1 MLHNRIPNYFPDF
14 TQNSNLMT
22 RFIHDKFAKDY
33 LEELLKD
40 YGEVKASEKVS
51 GEIKEIDVLFTPA
64 KQQTSKLQIL
74 GLLGRLAE
82 NPAIIE
88 PYRNPASSDEI
99 CDCILKLLEVKA
111 SLRREAKANKIKLQE
126 SEIPK
131 LWILTPTISETR
143 LSSFGTIQ
151 KEDWLSGVHF
161 LADAL
166 RTAIVA
172 IHQLPQTQE
181 TLWLRLLGRGSVQ
194 SQAIIELQALPLDH
208 PYQKATLELV
218 YNLRE
223 NLRVNQELE
232 TDDRE
237 LIMRLEPFYQRDREQ
252 AKEEGR
258 QEGRQEGKQEGK
270 QEGEKN
276 LILRLLHRRIG
287 EIDALLIERITGL
300 SIEQLENL
308 GEALLDFSSVADLE
322 AWLTQHSI

>member
-1 MLHNRIPNYFPDF
+1 
-14 TQNSNLMT
+14 MT

-172 IHQLPQTQE
+172 IHQLPQTPE

-237 LIMRLEPFYQRDREQ
+237 LIMRLEPLYQRNREQ
-252 AKEEGR
+252 AKE
-258 QEGRQEGKQEGK
+258 EGRQEGKQEGK

-287 EIDALLIERITGL
+287 EIDLLLIERITGL

>member
-1 MLHNRIPNYFPDF
+1 M
-14 TQNSNLMT
+14 
-22 RFIHDKFAKDY
+22 
-33 LEELLKD
+33 
-40 YGEVKASEKVS
+40 
-51 GEIKEIDVLFTPA
+51 
-64 KQQTSKLQIL
+64 
-74 GLLGRLAE
+74 
-82 NPAIIE
+82 
-88 PYRNPASSDEI
+88 
-99 CDCILKLLEVKA
+99 
-111 SLRREAKANKIKLQE
+111 
-126 SEIPK
+126 
-131 LWILTPTISETR
+131 
-143 LSSFGTIQ
+143 
-151 KEDWLSGVHF
+151 
-161 LADAL
+161 
-166 RTAIVA
+166 A
-172 IHQLPQTQE
+172 IHQLPQTPE

-194 SQAIIELQALPLDH
+194 SQAIIKLQALPLDH

-223 NLRVNQELE
+223 NLRVNQKLE

-237 LIMRLEPFYQRDREQ
+237 LIMRLEPLYQRNREQ

-258 QEGRQEGKQEGK
+258 QEGK

>member
-1 MLHNRIPNYFPDF
+1 
-14 TQNSNLMT
+14 MT

-33 LEELLKD
+33 LEEILKD

-64 KQQTSKLQIL
+64 KQKSANLEIL

-111 SLRREAKANKIKLQE
+111 LLRREAKANKIKLQE

-143 LSSFGTIQ
+143 LSSFGTVQ
-151 KEDWLSGVHF
+151 KQGWLSGVHF

-166 RTAIVA
+166 RTVIVA
-172 IHQLPQTQE
+172 IHQLPQTPE

-232 TDDRE
+232 ADDRE
-237 LIMRLEPFYQRDREQ
+237 LIMRLEPLYQRDREK
-252 AKEEGR
+252 AKEEGIQQGIQQGR
-258 QEGRQEGKQEGK
+258 QEGIQEGRQEG
-270 QEGEKN
+270 EKD
-276 LILRLLHRRIG
+276 LIMRLLNRRIG
-287 EIDALLIERITGL
+287 EIDALLIERISGL

-322 AWLTQHSI
+322 TWLTQHSI

>member
-1 MLHNRIPNYFPDF
+1 
-14 TQNSNLMT
+14 MT

-64 KQQTSKLQIL
+64 KQKSANLQIL
-74 GLLGRLAE
+74 GLLGRIAE
-82 NPAIIE
+82 HPAIIE

-99 CDCILKLLEVKA
+99 CDCILKLLEIKA
-111 SLRREAKANKIKLQE
+111 LLRREAKANKIKLQE

-131 LWILTPTISETR
+131 LWILTPTISEIR
-143 LSSFGTIQ
+143 LSSFGTVQ
-151 KEDWLSGVHF
+151 KQGWLSGVHF

-166 RTAIVA
+166 RTVIVA
-172 IHQLPQTQE
+172 IHQLPQTPE

-232 TDDRE
+232 ADDRE
-237 LIMRLEPFYQRDREQ
+237 LIMRLEPLYQRNREQ

-258 QEGRQEGKQEGK
+258 QEG
-270 QEGEKN
+270 EKN
-276 LILRLLHRRIG
+276 LIMRLLTRRIG
-287 EIDALLIERITGL
+287 EIDASLIQRIRGL

-322 AWLTQHSI
+322 VWLTQHSI

>member
-1 MLHNRIPNYFPDF
+1 
-14 TQNSNLMT
+14 MT

-111 SLRREAKANKIKLQE
+111 LLRREAKANKIKLQE

-161 LADAL
+161 LADAM
-166 RTAIVA
+166 RSAIVA
-172 IHQLPQTQE
+172 IHQLPQTPE

-237 LIMRLEPFYQRDREQ
+237 LIMRLEPLYQRNREQ

-258 QEGRQEGKQEGK
+258 EEGRQEGRREGKQEGK

-287 EIDALLIERITGL
+287 EIDSLLIERITGL

>member
-1 MLHNRIPNYFPDF
+1 
-14 TQNSNLMT
+14 MT

-64 KQQTSKLQIL
+64 KQQSSKLQIL

-88 PYRNPASSDEI
+88 PYRNPASTDEI

-131 LWILTPTISETR
+131 LWILTPTISEAR
-143 LSSFGTIQ
+143 LSSFRTIQ
-151 KEDWLSGVHF
+151 KEGWLSGVHF
-161 LADAL
+161 LADAM
-166 RTAIVA
+166 RSAIVA
-172 IHQLPQTQE
+172 IHQLPQTPE

-237 LIMRLEPFYQRDREQ
+237 LIMRLEPLYQRDREQ

-258 QEGRQEGKQEGK
+258 QEGKQEGR
-270 QEGEKN
+270 QEGEKD

-287 EIDALLIERITGL
+287 GIDALLIERITGL

-308 GEALLDFSSVADLE
+308 GEALLDFSSVTDLE
-322 AWLTQHSI
+322 AWLTQRSI

>member
-1 MLHNRIPNYFPDF
+1 
-14 TQNSNLMT
+14 
-22 RFIHDKFAKDY
+22 
-33 LEELLKD
+33 
-40 YGEVKASEKVS
+40 VV
-51 GEIKEIDVLFTPA
+51 
-64 KQQTSKLQIL
+64 
-74 GLLGRLAE
+74 
-82 NPAIIE
+82 
-88 PYRNPASSDEI
+88 
-99 CDCILKLLEVKA
+99 
-111 SLRREAKANKIKLQE
+111 
-126 SEIPK
+126 
-131 LWILTPTISETR
+131 
-143 LSSFGTIQ
+143 
-151 KEDWLSGVHF
+151 
-161 LADAL
+161 
-166 RTAIVA
+166 
-172 IHQLPQTQE
+172 IHQLPQTPE

-237 LIMRLEPFYQRDREQ
+237 LIMRLEPLYQRNREQ
-252 AKEEGR
+252 AKE
-258 QEGRQEGKQEGK
+258 EGRQEGKQEGK

-287 EIDALLIERITGL
+287 EIDSLLIERITGL

>member
-1 MLHNRIPNYFPDF
+1 
-14 TQNSNLMT
+14 MT

-143 LSSFGTIQ
+143 LSSFRTIQ
-151 KEDWLSGVHF
+151 KEGWLSGVHF
-161 LADAL
+161 LADPL
-166 RTAIVA
+166 RTAIVV
-172 IHQLPQTQE
+172 IHQLPQTPE

-208 PYQKATLELV
+208 PYQKTTLELV

-223 NLRVNQELE
+223 NLRVNQKLE

-237 LIMRLEPFYQRDREQ
+237 LIMRLEPLYQRNREQ

-258 QEGRQEGKQEGK
+258 QEGRQEGK

-322 AWLTQHSI
+322 AWLTQYSI

>member
-1 MLHNRIPNYFPDF
+1 
-14 TQNSNLMT
+14 
-22 RFIHDKFAKDY
+22 
-33 LEELLKD
+33 
-40 YGEVKASEKVS
+40 
-51 GEIKEIDVLFTPA
+51 
-64 KQQTSKLQIL
+64 
-74 GLLGRLAE
+74 
-82 NPAIIE
+82 
-88 PYRNPASSDEI
+88 
-99 CDCILKLLEVKA
+99 
-111 SLRREAKANKIKLQE
+111 LRREAKANKIKLQE

-151 KEDWLSGVHF
+151 KEGWLSGVDF
-161 LADAL
+161 LADAM
-166 RTAIVA
+166 RSAIVA
-172 IHQLPQTQE
+172 IHQLPQTPE

-237 LIMRLEPFYQRDREQ
+237 LIMRLEPLYQRNREQ
-252 AKEEGR
+252 TKEEGR
-258 QEGRQEGKQEGK
+258 

-287 EIDALLIERITGL
+287 EIDLLLIERITGL

>member
-1 MLHNRIPNYFPDF
+1 
-14 TQNSNLMT
+14 MT
-22 RFIHDKFAKDY
+22 RFIHDQFAKDY

-40 YGEVKASEKVS
+40 FGEVKASEKVS

-64 KQQTSKLQIL
+64 KPQNSNLEIL
-74 GLLGRLAE
+74 GLLGRFAE
-82 NPAIIE
+82 YPAIIE
-88 PYRNPASSDEI
+88 PYRNPASTDEI

-111 SLRREAKANKIKLQE
+111 FVRREAKANKTKLQD

-131 LWILTPTISETR
+131 LWVLTPTISETK
-143 LSSFGTIQ
+143 LSSFRTIQ
-151 KEDWLSGVHF
+151 KAGWLSGVHF
-161 LADAL
+161 LPEAL

-172 IHQLPQTQE
+172 VHQLPQTPE

-194 SQAIIELQALPLDH
+194 SQAIIELQALPLDY

-232 TDDRE
+232 ADDRE
-237 LIMRLEPFYQRDREQ
+237 LIMRLEPLYQRDRER

-258 QEGRQEGKQEGK
+258 QEGRQEGREQ
-270 QEGEKN
+270 GEQD
-276 LILRLLHRRIG
+276 LILRQLNRRIG
-287 EIDALLIERITGL
+287 KIDASLIEQITSL
-300 SIEQLENL
+300 SIEQLDNL

-322 AWLTQHSI
+322 TWLNQHSEDV

>member
-1 MLHNRIPNYFPDF
+1 
-14 TQNSNLMT
+14 MT

-51 GEIKEIDVLFTPA
+51 GEIKEIDVFFTPN
-64 KQQTSKLQIL
+64 KQQTPNLEIL
-74 GLLGRLAE
+74 GLLGRFAE

-88 PYRNPASSDEI
+88 PFRNPASTDEI

-111 SLRREAKANKIKLQE
+111 SLRREAKTNKTKLQDA
-126 SEIPK
+126 EIPQ
-131 LWILTPTISETR
+131 LWVLTPTVSETR

-151 KEDWLSGVHF
+151 KPDWISGVHF
-161 LADAL
+161 LPDAL

-172 IHQLPQTQE
+172 IHQLPQTPE
-181 TLWLRLLGRGSVQ
+181 TLWLRLLGRGNVQ
-194 SQAIIELQALPLDH
+194 SQAIMELQALPLNH

-223 NLRVNQELE
+223 NLRINQELE

-237 LIMRLEPFYQRDREQ
+237 LVMRLEPLYQRDREQ
-252 AKEEGR
+252 AIW
-258 QEGRQEGKQEGK
+258 QGKQEGRK
-270 QEGEKN
+270 EGEQD
-276 LILRLLHRRIG
+276 LILRLLNRRLG
-287 EIDALLIERITGL
+287 EINQSLIESIQRL

-308 GEALLDFSSVADLE
+308 GEALLDFSNIADLE
-322 AWLTQHSI
+322 TWLTQQQE

>member
-1 MLHNRIPNYFPDF
+1 V
-14 TQNSNLMT
+14 T

-51 GEIKEIDVLFTPA
+51 GEIKEIDVFFTPN
-64 KQQTSKLQIL
+64 KQPNSNLQIL
-74 GLLGRLAE
+74 GLLGRFAE

-88 PYRNPASSDEI
+88 PFRNPASTDEI
-99 CDCILKLLEVKA
+99 CDCLLKLLEVKA
-111 SLRREAKANKIKLQE
+111 LLRRETKANKTKLQD

-131 LWILTPTISETR
+131 LWVLTPTISETR

-151 KEDWLSGVHF
+151 KSDWLSGVHF
-161 LADAL
+161 LPDAL

-172 IHQLPQTQE
+172 IHQLPQIPE
-181 TLWLRLLGRGSVQ
+181 TLWLRLLGRGNVQ
-194 SQAIIELQALPLDH
+194 SQAIMELQGLPLNH

-223 NLRVNQELE
+223 NLKVNQELE

-237 LIMRLEPFYQRDREQ
+237 LVMRLEPLYQRDREQ
-252 AKEEGR
+252 AKQEGREEGR
-258 QEGRQEGKQEGK
+258 QQ
-270 QEGEKN
+270 GEQD
-276 LILRLLHRRIG
+276 LILRLLNRRIG
-287 EIDALLIERITGL
+287 EINQSLIEQIQGL

-308 GEALLDFSSVADLE
+308 GEALLDFSNVADLE
-322 AWLTQHSI
+322 TWLNQQQG

>member
-1 MLHNRIPNYFPDF
+1 
-14 TQNSNLMT
+14 MT

-111 SLRREAKANKIKLQE
+111 SLRREAKAHKIKLQE

-161 LADAL
+161 LADAM
-166 RTAIVA
+166 RSAIVA
-172 IHQLPQTQE
+172 IHQLPQTPE

-237 LIMRLEPFYQRDREQ
+237 LIMRLEPLYQRNREQ
-252 AKEEGR
+252 AKE
-258 QEGRQEGKQEGK
+258 EGRQEGKQEGK

-287 EIDALLIERITGL
+287 EIDSLLIERITGL

-322 AWLTQHSI
+322 GWLTQNSI